1 MFYNPSYGGVAQGL
15 EQSAHN
21 RLVVGSNP
29 TAPTIEIRQ
38 SFDCL
43 ISINEEQAVGREPI
57 VRSFKESRENPSLL
71 GVFRGDAEEK
81 SCEARRHPTAP
92 TRFYSNRQNGRFFS
106 DNCLLSTLQVL
117 GCNIWAFLQ
126 QKTAKNTSLAP
137 VKMPINTLTLEC
149 VFYYL

>member
-92 TRFYSNRQNGRFFS
+92 TRF
-106 DNCLLSTLQVL
+106 
-117 GCNIWAFLQ
+117 
-126 QKTAKNTSLAP
+126 
-137 VKMPINTLTLEC
+137 
-149 VFYYL
+149 